1 MEKEKIVEIIE
12 FTDPICTWCWG
23 SEPLLRKLETV
34 YGDQLKIKFVMGGL
48 VEDIRDFYDSY
59 NGIGGNTQ
67 QSNEQIA
74 KHSLEASQRHGMP
87 INIEGLKLFSD
98 EYTSSYPQNIA
109 YKAAQMED
117 EKLANKFLR
126 KIREA
131 TEIQTRQTNRTEV
144 LIELAN
150 EAGLDISKFIERFS
164 DGSAEEAFKQDLN
177 ITREYSVR
185 GFPSFLVKYGDKKLL
200 LRGYQ
205 TFDNVKSVIK
215 RMTDDAVKMNQLNKT
230 EDSVVEFLQK
240 YERAALIEIQSTFDF
255 SDDEL
260 NKITENLISKKLVRK
275 LRTGN
280 GFFVE
285 LLQNPMFCNPD
296 TGACNV
302 N

>member
-1 MEKEKIVEIIE
+1 MEKEKVVEVIE

-34 YGDQLKIKFVMGGL
+34 YGDQVKIKFVMGGL

-59 NGIGGNTQ
+59 NGIGGNAE

-87 INIEGLKLFSD
+87 IRSEGLKLFSD
-98 EYTSSYPQNIA
+98 EYNSSYPQNIA

-117 EKLANKFLR
+117 EMLANKFLR

-131 TEIQTRQTNRTEV
+131 TEIQSRQTNRSEV

-164 DGSAEEAFKQDLN
+164 DGSAEEKFKQDLN
-177 ITREYSVR
+177 ITKEYSVR
-185 GFPSFLVKYGDKKLL
+185 GFPSFLIKYGDKKIL

-205 TFDNVKSVIK
+205 TFDAVKSIIK
-215 RMTDDAVKMNQLNKT
+215 RMTGDSVKMNQISKT
-230 EDSVVEFLQK
+230 EEGVVEFLQK
-240 YERAALIEIQSTFDF
+240 YESAALVEIQSTFDF
-255 SDDEL
+255 SDDEFNNIIEGL
-260 NKITENLISKKLVRK
+260 INKRLIKKVK
-275 LRTGN
+275 TGN

-285 LLQNPMFCNPD
+285 LQQNPMVCNPD
-296 TGACNV
+296 TGLCNV
-302 N
+302 